1 MRIKKN
7 NKKLTYED
15 FFNGILDDIE
25 KIEEKEDKLYPNGD
39 EDLKKLTLEE
49 KVDYLM
55 DAVKK
60 INGILTINN
69 RAIELFINDLDN
81 IHSDMQDTVALALKT
96 QLIFTASVNVLV
108 NKLIE
113 SGTLTQDEY
122 IKELYSSLKTAA
134 EIYEEEGYDV
144 NVPDIVSQYTGEQPE
159 KKKSKKHTSVDKK
172 NVVHFVKFKKDDEDE
187 E

>member
-1 MRIKKN
+1 MKIKKN

-25 KIEEKEDKLYPNGD
+25 AIEEKEEQLYPNGD

-49 KVDYLM
+49 KVNYLM

-60 INGILTINN
+60 INGILMINN

-81 IHSDMQDTVALALKT
+81 IHSDTQDAISLALKT
-96 QLIFTASVNVLV
+96 QLIFTASINVIV

-113 SGTLTQDEY
+113 SEALTQDEY
-122 IKELYSSLKTAA
+122 VKELYSSLKTAA

-144 NVPDIVSQYTGEQPE
+144 NIPDIVSQYTEKPE
-159 KKKSKKHTSVDKK
+159 KKKKKTDKK
-172 NVVHFVKFKKDDEDE
+172 NVVHFVKFKKDKKDE
-187 E
+187 EDDEE

>member
-1 MRIKKN
+1 MKIKKN

-25 KIEEKEDKLYPNGD
+25 AIEEKEDKLYPNGD

-60 INGILTINN
+60 INGILMINN

-81 IHSDMQDTVALALKT
+81 IHSDTQDAIALALKT
-96 QLIFTASVNVLV
+96 QLIFTASINVIV

-113 SGTLTQDEY
+113 SETLTQDEY
-122 IKELYSSLKTAA
+122 VKELYSSLKTAA

-144 NVPDIVSQYTGEQPE
+144 NVPDIVSQYAGESE
-159 KKKSKKHTSVDKK
+159 KKKKKTTDKK
-172 NVVHFVKFKKDDEDE
+172 NVVHFVKFKKDKEDDE